1 VTALPPA
8 GVPKIWCT
16 GRHGLNDGITMKT
29 KTILLMLLGL
39 CLAAFTSVEAAQ
51 DVVSIVSPTDA
62 KILRLDVAP
71 GDKVYSG
78 DMLAVLKG
86 DDGTAINLKAGVS
99 GTITSI
105 KVISYQKVSKG
116 ALIGTMSVSPI
127 IVDSPVASE
136 SEELP
141 SIKTLIGDLFKTTG
155 IRGII
160 DGQLHKDWTV
170 GIGRILMIC
179 VGLGL
184 LYLGIFKQFEPLLLI
199 PIGYGAILANI
210 PLAGI
215 SEPGGILYYIYEVGI
230 VTGIFPLLI
239 FMGVGAL
246 TDFGPMIANPKTILL
261 GGAAQ
266 IGIFVTLLGALFLTD
281 MVPGINFS
289 LRDAASIGIIGGA
302 DGPTAIF
309 LSSKLSPRLLGSIA
323 IAAYSYMALVPIIQ
337 PPIMKWLTT
346 PEERQIKMVQLRHVS
361 KIEKIML
368 PLLVLGICA
377 FLLPTAAPLI
387 GMFMLGNLAKEC
399 GVIDRLADTIKGP
412 LMYTVTIFLGLGVGS
427 KLSADK
433 FLNLETLG
441 ILGLGMIAFAIG
453 TAGGILM
460 AKLMNKLSK
469 TPVNPLIGAAGVSAV
484 PMAARVVNKVGL
496 EANPQNHLIMHAM
509 GANVS
514 GVIGSA
520 VAAGTLL
527 ALL

>member
-1 VTALPPA
+1 
-8 GVPKIWCT
+8 
-16 GRHGLNDGITMKT
+16 MKT
-29 KTILLMLLGL
+29 KTILFLLMGL
-39 CLAAFTSVEAAQ
+39 CLGLAAFVQASG
-51 DVVSIVSPTDA
+51 DMVSIVSPADG
-62 KILRLDVAP
+62 KIVRLDVAP
-71 GDKVYSG
+71 GDKVFSG
-78 DMLAVLKG
+78 DTLAIVKSDEG
-86 DDGTAINLKAGVS
+86 MTIILKAGVS
-99 GTITSI
+99 GTVSAIDAVPYGKVKKDQEIGSITTAA
-105 KVISYQKVSKG
+105 VIAEQPAAAEAQELPGIG
-116 ALIGTMSVSPI
+116 ALVGN
-127 IVDSPVASE
+127 
-136 SEELP
+136 
-141 SIKTLIGDLFKTTG
+141 LFRTTG
-155 IRGII
+155 LYGFI
-160 DGQLHKDWTV
+160 DGQITKDWTV

-179 VGLGL
+179 VGLTL

-199 PIGYGAILANI
+199 PIGYGAILSNI

-215 SEPGGILYYIYEVGI
+215 ADPGGILYYVYEVGI

-266 IGIFVTLLGALFLTD
+266 IGIFVTLLGALLLTD
-281 MVPGINFS
+281 LVPGINFS

-309 LSSKLSPRLLGSIA
+309 LSSQLSPRLLGSIA

-337 PPIMKWLTT
+337 PPIMKWLTSE
-346 PEERQIKMVQLRHVS
+346 EERKIKMVQLRHVS
-361 KIEKIML
+361 KLEKMIL
-368 PLLVLGICA
+368 PLLVLGICM

-399 GVIDRLADTIKGP
+399 GVIDRLSDTIKGA

-441 ILGLGMIAFAIG
+441 ILALGMVAFGIG
-453 TAGGILM
+453 TAGGVLM
-460 AKLMNKLSK
+460 AKAMNRMSK

-520 VAAGTLL
+520 VAAGVLL

>member
-1 VTALPPA
+1 M
-8 GVPKIWCT
+8 KIKF
-16 GRHGLNDGITMKT
+16 LF
-29 KTILLMLLGL
+29 LVLLGL
-39 CLAAFTSVEAAQ
+39 TFGFHTLVHAAVQ
-51 DVVSIVSPTDA
+51 DTVDISAPADA
-62 KILRLDVAP
+62 KVIRLDVQV
-71 GDKVYSG
+71 GDKVFSG
-78 DMLAVLKG
+78 DEIAILKTE
-86 DDGTAINLKAGVS
+86 DGTTIILKAGVAGTVTALDMKPYRKVS
-99 GTITSI
+99 EGSSLGTI
-105 KVISYQKVSKG
+105 QP
-116 ALIGTMSVSPI
+116 AQ
-127 IVDSPVASE
+127 IVADRPVANVAE
-136 SEELP
+136 ALP
-141 SIKTLIGDLFKTTG
+141 NIATLAKNLFKTTG
-155 IRGII
+155 VYGII
-160 DGQLHKDWTV
+160 DGQIDKDWTV
-170 GIGRILMIC
+170 GIGRILMIL
-179 VGLGL
+179 VGLTL

-215 SEPGGILYYIYEVGI
+215 AEPGGILYYIYEVGI

-266 IGIFVTLLGALFLTD
+266 LGIFVTLLGALLLSDFI
-281 MVPGINFS
+281 PGISFS
-289 LRDAASIGIIGGA
+289 LPDAASIGIIGGA

-309 LSSKLSPRLLGSIA
+309 LSSRLSPRLLGSIA

-337 PPIMKWLTT
+337 PPIMKWLTSE
-346 PEERQIKMVQLRHVS
+346 EERKIKMVQLRHVS
-361 KIEKIML
+361 KLEKMIL

-377 FLLPTAAPLI
+377 LLLPTAAPLI

-399 GVIDRLADTIKGP
+399 GVVDRLSDNIKGA

-433 FLNLETLG
+433 FLNMETLG
-441 ILGLGMIAFAIG
+441 ILILGMIAFSIG
-453 TAGGILM
+453 TAGGVLM

-520 VAAGTLL
+520 VAAGVLL
-527 ALL
+527 ALLQ

>member
-1 VTALPPA
+1 M
-8 GVPKIWCT
+8 KI
-16 GRHGLNDGITMKT
+16 
-29 KTILLMLLGL
+29 KTILLILLGF
-39 CLAAFTSVEAAQ
+39 CTFAGAPVQATEDGVVITSP
-51 DVVSIVSPTDA
+51 SDA
-62 KILRLDVAP
+62 KVIRIDIAP
-71 GDKVYSG
+71 GRSVYSG
-78 DMLAVLKG
+78 DILVVLK
-86 DDGTAINLKAGVS
+86 DADGTITELKAGTAGIIESLSVEP
-99 GTITSI
+99 
-105 KVISYQKVSKG
+105 YQKVKQGEQIGIITPSVVVAERPL
-116 ALIGTMSVSPI
+116 AL
-127 IVDSPVASE
+127 ASH
-136 SEELP
+136 ELP
-141 SIKTLIGDLFKTTG
+141 DIGKLVGNLFRTTG
-155 IRGII
+155 VFGII
-160 DGQLHKDWTV
+160 DGQLERDWTV

-179 VGLGL
+179 VGLIL

-215 SEPGGILYYIYEVGI
+215 AEPGGILYYIYEVGI

-266 IGIFVTLLGALFLTD
+266 IGIFATLIGALSLSEF
-281 MVPGINFS
+281 VPGISFS

-309 LSSKLSPRLLGSIA
+309 LSSQLSPRLLGSIA

-337 PPIMKWLTT
+337 PPIMKWLTSK
-346 PEERQIKMVQLRHVS
+346 EERQIKMVQMRHVS
-361 KIEKIML
+361 KLEKIIL

-377 FLLPTAAPLI
+377 LLLPTAAPLI
-387 GMFMLGNLAKEC
+387 GMFMVGNLAKEC
-399 GVIDRLADTIKGP
+399 GVIDRLSDTIKGP

-441 ILGLGMIAFAIG
+441 ILVLGMIAFSIG
-453 TAGGILM
+453 TAGGVLM

-469 TPVNPLIGAAGVSAV
+469 TQVNPLIGAAGVSAV

-520 VAAGTLL
+520 VAAGVLL

>member
-1 VTALPPA
+1 M
-8 GVPKIWCT
+8 KI
-16 GRHGLNDGITMKT
+16 RIF
-29 KTILLMLLGL
+29 LLTLLY
-39 CLAAFTSVEAAQ
+39 CLAVTSSSALAEEGRLE
-51 DVVSIVSPTDA
+51 IVSPADA
-62 KILRLDVAP
+62 KLLAIDIEP
-71 GDKVYSG
+71 GDLVYSG
-78 DMLAVLKG
+78 DKLATLKKA
-86 DDGTAINLKAGVS
+86 DGTKIILRAGVS
-99 GTITSI
+99 GKIMALHAHAYQMVA
-105 KVISYQKVSKG
+105 KGEVIG
-116 ALIGTMSVSPI
+116 AMHASPI
-127 IVDSPVASE
+127 VTDEPTREKSQK
-136 SEELP
+136 LP
-141 SIKTLIGDLFKTTG
+141 GIGQLLKNLFQTTG
-155 IRGII
+155 VFGII
-160 DGQLHKDWTV
+160 NEQISKDWTL
-170 GIGRILMIC
+170 GIGRVLMIV

-215 SEPGGILYYIYEVGI
+215 ADPGGILYYIYEVGI

-266 IGIFVTLLGALFLTD
+266 FGIFTTLLGALFLSD
-281 MVPGINFS
+281 LIPGIDFS

-323 IAAYSYMALVPIIQ
+323 IAAYSYMALVPLIQ

-346 PEERQIKMVQLRHVS
+346 EEERKIKMVQLRHVS
-361 KIEKIML
+361 KIEKILL

-377 FLLPTAAPLI
+377 TLLPSAAPLI

-399 GVIDRLADTIKGP
+399 GVVERLSDTIKNS

-433 FLNLETLG
+433 FLNIETLG
-441 ILGLGMIAFAIG
+441 ILLLGMIAFCIG
-453 TAGGILM
+453 TASGLLI
-460 AKLMNKLSK
+460 AKLMNRMSK
-469 TPVNPLIGAAGVSAV
+469 SPVNPLIGAAGVSAV

-520 VAAGTLL
+520 VAAGVLL

>member
-1 VTALPPA
+1 
-8 GVPKIWCT
+8 
-16 GRHGLNDGITMKT
+16 MKT
-29 KTILLMLLGL
+29 KTILFLLMGFCLGL
-39 CLAAFTSVEAAQ
+39 VALVQAAG
-51 DVVSIVSPTDA
+51 DMVSIVSPADG
-62 KILRLDVAP
+62 KIVRLDVAP

-78 DMLAVLKG
+78 ETLAIVKA
-86 DDGTAINLKAGVS
+86 DDGTTIILKAGVS
-99 GTITSI
+99 GTVKSI
-105 KVISYQKVSKG
+105 DVGSYEKVKKDAQVGTIST
-116 ALIGTMSVSPI
+116 AAI
-127 IVDSPVASE
+127 IAEQPVAGQA
-136 SEELP
+136 EELP
-141 SIKTLIGDLFKTTG
+141 GIGALVSNLFRTTG
-155 IRGII
+155 VYGFI
-160 DGQLHKDWTV
+160 DGQISKDWTV

-179 VGLGL
+179 VGLTL

-199 PIGYGAILANI
+199 PIGYGAILSNI

-215 SEPGGILYYIYEVGI
+215 AEPGGILYYVYDVGI

-266 IGIFVTLLGALFLTD
+266 IGIFVTLLGALLLSD
-281 MVPGINFS
+281 LVPGINFS

-309 LSSKLSPRLLGSIA
+309 LSSQLSPRLLGSIA

-337 PPIMKWLTT
+337 PPIMKWLTSE
-346 PEERQIKMVQLRHVS
+346 EERRIKMVQLRHVS
-361 KIEKIML
+361 KLEKMIL
-368 PLLVLGICA
+368 PLLVLGICV

-399 GVIDRLADTIKGP
+399 GVVDRLSDVIKGA

-441 ILGLGMIAFAIG
+441 ILALGMIAFAIG
-453 TAGGILM
+453 TAGGVLM
-460 AKLMNKLSK
+460 AKAMNRLSK

-520 VAAGTLL
+520 VAAGVLL

>member
-1 VTALPPA
+1 
-8 GVPKIWCT
+8 
-16 GRHGLNDGITMKT
+16 MKT
-29 KTILLMLLGL
+29 KTILFLLISMS
-39 CLAAFTSVEAAQ
+39 LAFFSLAQAAG
-51 DVVSIVSPTDA
+51 DMVSIVSPTDG
-62 KILRLDVAP
+62 KIVRLDVAP

-78 DMLAVLKG
+78 DSLAIVKAS
-86 DDGTAINLKAGVS
+86 DGTTIILKAGVS
-99 GTITSI
+99 GTIASI
-105 KVISYQKVSKG
+105 EVHSYQKIKKDSLVGTISTATVIAERPVAGEAQELPGIG
-116 ALIGTMSVSPI
+116 ALVGN
-127 IVDSPVASE
+127 
-136 SEELP
+136 
-141 SIKTLIGDLFKTTG
+141 LFKTTG
-155 IRGII
+155 VYGFI
-160 DGQLHKDWTV
+160 DGQISKDWTV

-179 VGLGL
+179 VGLAL

-199 PIGYGAILANI
+199 PIGYGAILSNI

-215 SEPGGILYYIYEVGI
+215 AEPGGILYYVYEVGI

-266 IGIFVTLLGALFLTD
+266 IGIFVTLLGALFLSD
-281 MVPGINFS
+281 LVPGINFS

-309 LSSKLSPRLLGSIA
+309 LSSQLSPRLLGSIA

-337 PPIMKWLTT
+337 PPIMKWLTSE
-346 PEERQIKMVQLRHVS
+346 EERKIKMVQLRHVS
-361 KIEKIML
+361 KLEKMIL

-399 GVIDRLADTIKGP
+399 GVIDRLSDNIKTA
-412 LMYTVTIFLGLGVGS
+412 LMYTVTLFLGLGVGS

-433 FLNLETLG
+433 FLNMETLG
-441 ILGLGMIAFAIG
+441 ILALGMVAFGIG
-453 TAGGILM
+453 TAGGVLM
-460 AKLMNKLSK
+460 AKAMNKMSK

-520 VAAGTLL
+520 VAAGVLL